1 MRCHDCGHSGK
12 AHRHTACDLCLC
24 RSFVSGATA
33 AGRAAADAA
42 DLSPTY
48 LIDKTIADMEDT
60 L

>member
-1 MRCHDCGHSGK
+1 M
-12 AHRHTACDLCLC
+12 
-24 RSFVSGATA
+24 
-33 AGRAAADAA
+33 AGRAAADEA